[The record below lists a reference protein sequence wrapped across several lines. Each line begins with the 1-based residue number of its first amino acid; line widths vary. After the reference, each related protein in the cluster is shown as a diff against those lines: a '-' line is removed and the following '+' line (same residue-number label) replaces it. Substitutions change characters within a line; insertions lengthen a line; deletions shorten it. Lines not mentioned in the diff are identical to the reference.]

1 MVSKNSKTPAPD
13 KSNNNNSTQNGSD
26 QIAPQTD
33 VIDNSEESSTQL
45 STANVSPSQNMMQQ
59 SYE

>member
-1 MVSKNSKTPAPD
+1 MVSKKLKAPD
-13 KSNNNNSTQNGSD
+13 NIKNNNNDPQNETN
-26 QIAPQTD
+26 QIPSTD

-45 STANVSPSQNMMQQ
+45 STTNVSPSQNMMQQ